1 MSPSTVTLA
10 GAGHIGYASAPQSTF
25 SSYLFILLISPPPL
39 RDLPGDQM
47 LLPCPTVVWVA
58 KPAHLTFAVID

>member
-1 MSPSTVTLA
+1 MSPPTVTLA
-10 GAGHIGYASAPQSTF
+10 GTGYIGYASAPIVN
-25 SSYLFILLISPPPL
+25 LFITFIYFAHFPTPL

-47 LLPCPTVVWVA
+47 LQPCPTVVWVA